1 MLLRS
6 LPTFLLLLAF
16 TVAVPLAAPPAH
28 AQTAQAAS
36 RDRGDL
42 EWFEGTYEQALEEA
56 ASSGR
61 ILFLDFWTAWC
72 PWCKSMGKETY
83 ANAGVVEEFSTGVLC
98 FSVDAES
105 LEGRRIVASFGVRDF
120 PSLLFLEPDGT
131 PLDALSGFLTAPRLR
146 AEVRRIRRGEDTVS
160 DFRRRVDADGDDLVA
175 RISLSAKLRRFART
189 QEAEAQM
196 AVVRKKLEAG
206 EGYERDS
213 IESRWAVASKLR
225 EVGELEL
232 YREQANAILRLDR
245 AKRSLAARSIALYDA
260 IDHLRAQGDDAP
272 LRKLL
277 KREKDA
283 GLCFT
288 GWRWVAALADERAKT
303 AEREDDAAAAAAAR
317 KDAREARRTAWPHCP
332 ETERALFANNLAWA
346 YWQDRDVLD
355 AADKRFALDVASEAQ
370 RLEPDNALVL
380 DTYACCL
387 YMNGRED
394 EARRHVKR
402 CIELDPENK
411 EWRKRLT
418 QFSDRD

>member
-6 LPTFLLLLAF
+6 LTALLLALP
-16 TVAVPLAAPPAH
+16 VVAAPLSANPTQ
-28 AQTAQAAS
+28 AQTPDAS
-36 RDRGDL
+36 AHDRGDL
-42 EWFEGTYEQALEEA
+42 AWFEGSYEQALEEA
-56 ASSGR
+56 ARTDR

-72 PWCKSMGKETY
+72 PWCRSMGKETY
-83 ANAGVVEEFSTGVLC
+83 ANPGVVEEFSTGVLC

-146 AEVRRIRRGEDTVS
+146 AEVGRIRRGEDTVS
-160 DFRRRVDADGDDLVA
+160 DFRRRIDDDGDDLVA

-206 EGYERDS
+206 EGFERDS

-245 AKRSLAARSIALYDA
+245 AKRSFAARSIAIYDA
-260 IDHLRAQGDDAP
+260 IDHLRDAGDDAP

-277 KREKDA
+277 KREKDS
-283 GLCFT
+283 GLLFT
-288 GWRWVAALADERAKT
+288 GWRWVAALEDERAKA
-303 AEREDDAAAAAAAR
+303 AERDEDPKAAAAAR
-317 KDAREARRTAWPHCP
+317 TEAREARRTAWPHCP
-332 ETERALFANNLAWA
+332 DTERALFANNLAWA
-346 YWQDRDVLD
+346 YWQDRDALSI
-355 AADKRFALDVASEAQ
+355 ADKRFALSVATEAQ

-387 YMNGRED
+387 FMNGRED
-394 EARRHVKR
+394 EARCQVKR

-418 QFSDRD
+418 QFGDTD